1 MAGDEDRRRRA
12 IERLEERREF
22 STHVVTYVVVNAF
35 LIGIWAFTGAGYF
48 WPAWVLLGWGIGLA
62 LHAWKLFGE
71 KPITEADIERELR
84 RQEGEPPAR

>member
-1 MAGDEDRRRRA
+1 MAGDEERRSRA

-22 STHVVTYVVVNAF
+22 WTHVVTYVVVNAF
-35 LIGIWAFTGAGYF
+35 MIGIWAFTGAGYF

-71 KPITEADIERELR
+71 KPITEADIEAEMR
-84 RQEGEPPAR
+84 RQEGRPPVP